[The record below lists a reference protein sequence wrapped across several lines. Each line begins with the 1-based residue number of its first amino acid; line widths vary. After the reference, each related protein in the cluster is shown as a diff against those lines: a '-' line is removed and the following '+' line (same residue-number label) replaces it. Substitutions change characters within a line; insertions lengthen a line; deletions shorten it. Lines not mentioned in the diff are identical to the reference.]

1 MTADSPPH
9 PHGAVASPIAEGT
22 AGPIPAA
29 MPNDTA
35 KWVARSSGWLR
46 GPGSAIAL
54 RRLLMGLSGGSMVV
68 SLILMLSGHAW
79 LAARVFAGATL
90 GSLLLLLA
98 LA

>member
-1 MTADSPPH
+1 
-9 PHGAVASPIAEGT
+9 
-22 AGPIPAA
+22 
-29 MPNDTA
+29 
-35 KWVARSSGWLR
+35 
-46 GPGSAIAL
+46 
-54 RRLLMGLSGGSMVV
+54 MGLSGGSMVV